1 MEKQIKDLE
10 KKITKLEHENSQF
23 KIIVQN
29 YEERISKLESGEKNT
44 GVYLDGAP
52 DYVVDYVTKSV
63 DKKEGE

>member
-10 KKITKLEHENSQF
+10 KKITKLEHENAQF